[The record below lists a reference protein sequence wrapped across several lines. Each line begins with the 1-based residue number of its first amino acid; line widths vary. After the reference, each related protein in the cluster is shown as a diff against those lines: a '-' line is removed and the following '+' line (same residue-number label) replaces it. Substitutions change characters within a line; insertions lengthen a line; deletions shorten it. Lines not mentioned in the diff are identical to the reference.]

1 MCEALGSLLRRAWD
15 PRRVAAQSPA
25 HMLWRLLLA
34 QAHVQCVGSK
44 YDEAV
49 ITQTMQ
55 VLAPR
60 MASRHTQRRAVPA
73 RVQVHLREASTRD
86 AVVAA
91 WPLADKASLADFG
104 VDAPQSVAQ
113 WVREAARASK
123 PFQLPDEMAS
133 VIAVANTQGY
143 TKALP
148 ADIAQLHG
156 LQHGLGRS
164 FGPNTCFVTSINL
177 CGAPL
182 VHASKSCQAASWKR
196 RR

>member
-1 MCEALGSLLRRAWD
+1 M
-15 PRRVAAQSPA
+15 
-25 HMLWRLLLA
+25 MWRLLLA

-60 MASRHTQRRAVPA
+60 MASRHTQRIAVPA
-73 RVQVHLREASTRD
+73 SVQVHLREASTRD
-86 AVVAA
+86 AAVAA
-91 WPLADKASLADFG
+91 WPLAGTASLADFG

-123 PFQLPDEMAS
+123 PLQLPDEMAS
-133 VIAVANTQGY
+133 AIAAANRQGY

-156 LQHGLGRS
+156 LQHGLAGSRLREMEREQAWALERKRLLAADELS
-164 FGPNTCFVTSINL
+164 
-177 CGAPL
+177 GAAAPSGAAASTGAAASSGAA
-182 VHASKSCQAASWKR
+182 ASKRKR
-196 RR
+196 NKLH

>member
-1 MCEALGSLLRRAWD
+1 M
-15 PRRVAAQSPA
+15 
-25 HMLWRLLLA
+25 
-34 QAHVQCVGSK
+34 
-44 YDEAV
+44 
-49 ITQTMQ
+49 
-55 VLAPR
+55 
-60 MASRHTQRRAVPA
+60 
-73 RVQVHLREASTRD
+73 REASTRD

-91 WPLADKASLADFG
+91 RPLADKASLADFG

-156 LQHGLGRS
+156 LQHGLAGSTLREMEREHAWALERKRLLAADELS
-164 FGPNTCFVTSINL
+164 
-177 CGAPL
+177 GA
-182 VHASKSCQAASWKR
+182 AASTGAVASSGAAAFSRAAASKR
-196 RR
+196 RRNTLQ